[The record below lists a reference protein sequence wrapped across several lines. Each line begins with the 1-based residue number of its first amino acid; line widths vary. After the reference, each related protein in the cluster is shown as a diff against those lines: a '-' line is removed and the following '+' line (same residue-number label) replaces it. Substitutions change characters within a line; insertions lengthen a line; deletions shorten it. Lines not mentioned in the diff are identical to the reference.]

1 MRPSPSSRPVG
12 SHCTCPSTQING
24 FKVVGSESYLAR
36 CRGCATILVVL
47 ATVGVVCRAQMT
59 PQDASGVTS
68 CETELASCQAVLG
81 AVGTERAEDV
91 VPLATVTAKTGPPSS
106 GSEGAL
112 IAF

>member
-12 SHCTCPSTQING
+12 SHCTGASSQING
-24 FKVVGSESYLAR
+24 FTVVGSDSYISR

-68 CETELASCQAVLG
+68 CETELASCQALLG
-81 AVGTERAEDV
+81 AVGTKKAEDE
-91 VPLATVTAKTGPPSS
+91 VPLATVTAETGPPSS
-106 GSEGAL
+106 GSKGAL